1 MSVVI
6 LAALVTLAT
15 SLITSPP
22 AAATTGVWS
31 TPVTLSAPAA
41 YNGGGFAGLP
51 QIDSSA
57 DGSKVVS
64 VFTRERVQSSY
75 TYNPVDFSRSSD
87 GGVTWSQGYPV
98 SALDSRTSDPH
109 IVSSA
114 DGTKLA
120 VVWVDTS
127 YYPYY
132 RIKVIRSSNSG
143 ISWSGEME
151 LSPWAMMSGSPTLT
165 MSSDGTRITVAWQQ
179 WDSTITPISISVQS
193 RSSTDSGATWSTSAA
208 LSVGS
213 TAELNP
219 QVASSSDG
227 TKLTAVWLMKSGT
240 SHMVQSRYSTNSGAT
255 WLPTISNV
263 NNVIGADG
271 PAASL
276 RIVSSSSG
284 AKVTAIWKVKVTGSS
299 TYRVQTRSSSDYGA
313 SWGASIPFLSDTGQ
327 NADVPQIASSSDGSR
342 LSAVWTLSAGSVIV
356 IQSSS
361 SNDSGATWSP
371 AIDLSATGMNAD
383 RPQIV
388 GSADGA
394 KLTAV
399 WSGYDVNGYYLVR
412 SRASADY
419 GASWSAVVDV
429 SNFTAA
435 QSYAPQLAGSSDGS
449 VVAAVWSNT
458 AGSSAYPTVRG
469 SGISTLAPG
478 LTPTFG
484 NVARTADGFTV
495 PIANYD
501 AAYGWAVST
510 SAGVA
515 SVSGGVVT
523 VTGLAAGVS
532 ATVTVT
538 STRSGY
544 SSGSATSTGQALS
557 AQSVTWSPTT
567 AVTVPASPL
576 TPSALATALG
586 GASVSYSV
594 TSAGTTGCTVNSSS
608 GVVTYSA
615 VGTCT
620 VRASAAATSSYTAGT
635 RDVSF
640 TVTLATQTVTWSPT
654 TAVTV
659 PSSPLTP
666 SASATALGGAP
677 VSYAVTSAGTT
688 GCTVNSVSGVLGY
701 SAAGSCTVRASTVE
715 TSAYAAGSRDATFTI
730 SNASAGL
737 VWSPS
742 TALLAT
748 SGTEVFAAA
757 SATSPGA
764 ISYSVTSAGATGC
777 AVDSATRTLTFTA
790 AGSCQV
796 TASVA
801 SASGY
806 DPANSVSTFAI
817 TRDTPSL
824 AWTPATTL
832 HAGASAITMRSAI
845 TNSTGAVTYAVSSDS
860 GAGCSIAD
868 SSLPVVTVTTA
879 GTCTITAQTAQSDT
893 YAAQTLS
900 VPFTVALSTPMMTWS
915 PTVALSMP
923 AATVSP
929 AQASSDSTGVI
940 AYAVTSD
947 SGTNCLV
954 NAATGA
960 LSYAGAGQ
968 CQVTATTASTSRFAS
983 ASMSVTFTV
992 SLAVQSMS
1000 LSASATSLA
1009 PGNTATLTTSGYLG
1023 IGAITLSRSSG
1034 AGVCTVVGMT
1044 VLAVADGICV
1054 VTVSIAADGTYA
1066 AASSI
1071 LTLTVTTPV
1080 PSSGGSGGSSS
1091 GAVSETLP
1099 ASGVRQRSLDPIK
1112 ENGGLSLGEEI
1123 VTIDG
1128 HIVPVRVEA
1137 NSAGT
1142 GLDVIGV
1149 GWRIA
1154 ISANSADGTQR
1165 ALEPGGILAVTVGST
1180 IDVSGSG
1187 FDAVS
1192 QVRTYLMSR
1201 SAHLGSLMTDK
1212 SGDFTGSV
1220 VMPADATLG
1229 PDTLQINGFTS
1240 DRTVRSVSL
1249 GVRVTA
1255 ANLTKPTSVGSR
1267 IYFPYKSAVL
1277 TAKAKR
1283 SLMSMISQMPAGQSA
1298 IARVTGALRST
1309 GATPLDRS
1317 LAVRR
1322 AAVVSGFLKAH
1333 GVSGSVT
1340 SSVRRVAVHD
1350 RYRDRRVD
1358 ISFRLTN

>member
-1 MSVVI
+1 MAI
-6 LAALVTLAT
+6 LAALVTLAA

-22 AAATTGVWS
+22 AAATAGVWS
-31 TPVTLSAPAA
+31 TPVTLSAPAD
-41 YNGGGFAGLP
+41 YNGGGSAGLP

-64 VFTRERVQSSY
+64 VFTRDRVQSSY
-75 TYNPVDFSRSSD
+75 TYKPVDFSRSSD
-87 GGVTWSQGYPV
+87 GGVTWSQGYRV
-98 SALDSRTSDPH
+98 SALDSRTDNPL
-109 IVSSA
+109 IASSA

-120 VVWVDTS
+120 VVWVDTAN
-127 YYPYY
+127 YPNYQV
-132 RIKVIRSSNSG
+132 KVIRSLNSG
-143 ISWSGEME
+143 TSWSSETT
-151 LSPWAMMSGSPTLT
+151 LSPWARMSGSPTMT

-179 WDSTITPISISVQS
+179 WDPSITPLSISVQS
-193 RSSTDSGATWSTSAA
+193 RSSTDSGSTWSVSAA

-213 TAELNP
+213 DAGLSP
-219 QVASSSDG
+219 QLASSSDG

-240 SHMVQSRYSTNSGAT
+240 SHMVQSRYSTDSGAT
-255 WLPTISNV
+255 WLPNISNV

-284 AKVTAIWKVKVTGSS
+284 SKVTAIWTVKVTGSS
-299 TYRVQTRSSSDYGA
+299 SYRVQTRSSSDYGA

-327 NADVPQIASSSDGSR
+327 NADLPQITSSSDGTR
-342 LSAVWTLSAGSVIV
+342 LSAVWTRSTGSVIV

-361 SNDSGATWSP
+361 SNDSGATWSS

-394 KLTAV
+394 TLTAA
-399 WSGYDVNGYYLVR
+399 WSGFDANGYYLVR

-419 GASWSAVVDV
+419 GASWSAPVAV
-429 SNFTAA
+429 SNFTGA

-469 SGISTLAPG
+469 SGISTLATG

-484 NVARTADGFTV
+484 SLARTADGFTV

-501 AAYGWAVST
+501 ASYGWAVST

-523 VTGLAAGVS
+523 VTGLAAAAS

-557 AQSVTWSPTT
+557 AQSVTWLPTT

-586 GASVSYSV
+586 GAAISYSV
-594 TSAGTTGCTVNSSS
+594 SSAGTTGCTVNASS

-620 VRASAAATSSYTAGT
+620 VRASAAATSAYAAGT

-640 TVTLATQTVTWSPT
+640 TITLAAQSVTWSPT

-666 SASATALGGAP
+666 SASATALGGASL
-677 VSYAVTSAGTT
+677 SYAVTSAGTT
-688 GCTVNSVSGVLGY
+688 GCTVNSVSGVLSY
-701 SAAGSCTVRASTVE
+701 SAGGSCTVRASAAE
-715 TSAYAAGSRDATFTI
+715 TSAYAAGSRDVTFAI

-737 VWSPS
+737 AWSPS

-748 SGTEVFAAA
+748 AGSTVFVAA

-777 AVDSATRTLTFTA
+777 AVDSASRTLTFTA

-806 DPANSVSTFAI
+806 DPASTVSTFAI
-817 TRDTPSL
+817 ARDTPSL
-824 AWTPATTL
+824 AWAPTATIY
-832 HAGASAITMRSAI
+832 AGVSPITMSSAT

-893 YAAQTLS
+893 YAARTLS
-900 VPFTVALSTPMMTWS
+900 VPFTVALSTPVMTWS

-940 AYAVTSD
+940 TYAVTSD
-947 SGTNCLV
+947 SGTGCLV

-960 LSYAGAGQ
+960 LSYSAAGQ
-968 CQVTATTASTSRFAS
+968 CQVTATTAPTPRYA
-983 ASMSVTFTV
+983 AAAVSVTFTV
-992 SLAVQSMS
+992 SLATQVVS

-1023 IGAITLSRSSG
+1023 SGVVTVSRTSG
-1034 AGVCTVVGMT
+1034 AGVCTVVGMS

-1054 VTVSIAADGTYA
+1054 ITSSIAADGSYA
-1066 AASSI
+1066 SASS
-1071 LTLTVTTPV
+1071 TLTVTVTTPA
-1080 PSSGGSGGSSS
+1080 PSGGGSGGSSS
-1091 GAVSETLP
+1091 SAVSETMP
-1099 ASGVRQRSLDPIK
+1099 TRGVRERSLDPIE
-1112 ENGGLSLGEEI
+1112 ENGGLKPGEEI
-1123 VTIDG
+1123 VTVDG

-1154 ISANSADGTQR
+1154 ISANSADGSRR
-1165 ALEPGGILAVTVGST
+1165 ALEPGGILAVTAGST

-1187 FDAVS
+1187 FDALS

-1220 VMPADATLG
+1220 VTPADATLG
-1229 PDTLQINGFTS
+1229 PDTLQINGFTA

-1249 GVRVTA
+1249 GIRVLA
-1255 ANLTKPTSVGSR
+1255 ANLTKSPAVGSR
-1267 IYFPYKSAVL
+1267 IYFDYKSAVL
-1277 TAKAKR
+1277 TQKAKR
-1283 SLMSMISQMPAGQSA
+1283 SLTAMVAQMPSGQSVS
-1298 IARVTGALRST
+1298 ARVTGALRIN
-1309 GATPLDRS
+1309 GATALDRS
-1317 LAVRR
+1317 LAIKR
-1322 AAVVSGFLKAH
+1322 AAVVSRFLKAH
-1333 GVSGSVT
+1333 GVSGTVT
-1340 SSVRRVAVHD
+1340 SSIRRVAVHD
-1350 RYRDRRVD
+1350 RYRDRRVE
-1358 ISFRLTN
+1358 ISVRQTN